1 MNFLKLREE
10 KVDMEVLV
18 NDCHKDKIEKDKNF
32 KPKTSP
38 QIPLNLYCKWL
49 TDKYIKDTS
58 HLKHTIEG
66 LIIRLRDFEN
76 KIKQKDSNK
85 FKYQNEKGEFLK
97 EVYKEDIIVKLQKE
111 INNRDNKIK
120 ALRKSI
126 DDLVVENVKLKKQLE
141 NGNKPKKQL
150 NIN

>member
-10 KVDMEVLV
+10 KADMEVLV
-18 NDCHKDKIEKDKNF
+18 NNHLKDKIEKDKNF

-38 QIPLNLYCKWL
+38 QIPLDLYCKWL
-49 TDKYIKDTS
+49 TDKYNKTRGKLLDRIGQLEAK
-58 HLKHTIEG
+58 LKTAN
-66 LIIRLRDFEN
+66 N
-76 KIKQKDSNK
+76 KIKILENSRI
-85 FKYQNEKGEFLK
+85 KYINEKGEFLK

-111 INNRDNKIK
+111 MSNKDNKIK

-126 DDLVVENVKLKKQLE
+126 DDLVIEKIKLEKQLE

-150 NIN
+150 

>member
-1 MNFLKLREE
+1 MNNKINEI
-10 KVDMEVLV
+10 
-18 NDCHKDKIEKDKNF
+18 NKIEKDKNF

-38 QIPLNLYCKWL
+38 QISLNLYCKWL

-66 LIIRLRDFEN
+66 LIIRLRNFEN

-85 FKYQNEKGEFLK
+85 LKYQNEKGEFLK
-97 EVYKEDIIVKLQKE
+97 ELYKEDIIVKLKKE
-111 INNRDNKIK
+111 ISNRDNKIK

-126 DDLVVENVKLKKQLE
+126 DDLVVENIKF
-141 NGNKPKKQL
+141 KKQL